1 MGNNRYHRFRDI
13 LLVSFG
19 LAFLAYIIA
28 RILNVSLSCDENGS
42 YFMFVQ
48 KGEIFPTAYDVYS
61 ANNHAL
67 NTAMMMWCEK
77 LFGTTVF
84 AIRLPNLI
92 GAALYLFSTAMMCRR
107 IRPPFIGVLAYL
119 VLNTN
124 PYMIQY
130 FGVARG
136 YGIAAGFMSFAFW
149 QLWLYFD
156 NGYKMCNLIPAIIA
170 GTLAVFANYS
180 YFNLFLPVAGFT
192 GIIALWRPGASI
204 SSMRA
209 RIIPAAFIAV
219 IVLGSLAVII
229 PIAQSI
235 KEAGGFWP
243 SGLTTFWSGSIMTIV
258 HCMLNDVTHDATT
271 VDRIIIIIG
280 ELYFVAALA
289 AIVWTIVKWKD
300 GERPLFPI
308 FIFTVL
314 TLSGL
319 SVMVQFWLMGTEIVI
334 QRMGLFMLWPFMILI
349 SLAAGFPGRF
359 NVFVH
364 VPFTI
369 LTSVLVWHFFA
380 TASLDREVYRPYSED
395 VNIAIDEI
403 RKANTGKDRVH
414 LGLDH
419 LILAHGFRFYQVSM
433 PLSDFDVVVD
443 SLKFHPL
450 NDFCFVTK
458 DFEEEVP
465 VNWKVMKTYGNGNVL
480 YHNNAPIT
488 EIVYRKLLHKGSDS
502 TVVIDST
509 NKAWVFGDRLE
520 DTIGS
525 VGGMLIHIRYEMK
538 RGYFTRGSNYVSVQR
553 DGKEIY
559 VRRIDMQEFPGT
571 GDWVIVEKDIIIP
584 QLKPSDD
591 IVIPCFWD
599 FGGPIEIRNYSV
611 TLEGYN

>member
-1 MGNNRYHRFRDI
+1 
-13 LLVSFG
+13 
-19 LAFLAYIIA
+19 
-28 RILNVSLSCDENGS
+28 
-42 YFMFVQ
+42 
-48 KGEIFPTAYDVYS
+48 
-61 ANNHAL
+61 
-67 NTAMMMWCEK
+67 MMLCEK
-77 LFGTTVF
+77 LFGTNVF

-107 IRPPFIGVLAYL
+107 IRSPFIGVLAYM

-149 QLWLYFD
+149 QLWVYFD
-156 NGYKMCNLIPAIIA
+156 NGYKMRNLIPAIMA

-209 RIIPAAFIAV
+209 RIIPAVFIAV

-314 TLSGL
+314 SLSGL

-349 SLAAGFPGRF
+349 SLAAGLPGKF
-359 NVFVH
+359 NAFVH
-364 VPFTI
+364 LPFTAI
-369 LTSVLVWHFFA
+369 TGILVWHFLS
-380 TASLDREVYRPYSED
+380 TASLEHEVYHPSSENVD
-395 VNIAIDEI
+395 DAIAYMQETDGHGDRIRISVDPEI
-403 RKANTGKDRVH
+403 YISGFEFYMHTSR
-414 LGLDH
+414 
-419 LILAHGFRFYQVSM
+419 LA
-433 PLSDFDVVVD
+433 DFDVVTAD
-443 SLKFHPL
+443 SMWTHPL
-450 NDFCFVTK
+450 NAYCLLTGRNAGK
-458 DFEEEVP
+458 ISGE
-465 VNWKVMKTYGNGNVL
+465 NWAIVKQYSNNNVL
-480 YHNNAPIT
+480 YRNNNSFTLVQEKQLNVESDTIALLNEERGGFSVAYRVNDT
-488 EIVYRKLLHKGSDS
+488 IVDSSKTLVRMQFLMKRDRFSRGSSWIAIHRGGKEKYVHRADYRIFPYSDEWVPVEY
-502 TVVIDST
+502 TVVLPDL
-509 NKAWVFGDRLE
+509 R
-520 DTIGS
+520 IG
-525 VGGMLIHIRYEMK
+525 
-538 RGYFTRGSNYVSVQR
+538 
-553 DGKEIY
+553 
-559 VRRIDMQEFPGT
+559 
-571 GDWVIVEKDIIIP
+571 
-584 QLKPSDD
+584 DD
-591 IVIPCFWD
+591 IVIGQFREN
-599 FGGPIEIRNYSV
+599 GNEILLKQLSV
-611 TLEGYN
+611 TIEAWQ